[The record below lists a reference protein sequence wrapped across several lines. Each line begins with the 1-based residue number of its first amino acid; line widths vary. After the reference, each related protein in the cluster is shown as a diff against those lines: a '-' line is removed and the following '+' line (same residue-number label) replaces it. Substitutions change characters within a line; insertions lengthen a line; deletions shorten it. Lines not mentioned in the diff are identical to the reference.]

1 MGLAEFTR
9 HRPGVVKGGNTMTTA
24 EEKQAIIVTFHRK
37 DRRRDQ
43 SSDKVELARRMVEDA
58 DHILDVD
65 LYEAPILILN
75 ATRQEIGRL
84 RNDANV
90 AAVEEDGL
98 CTAQGDGPTGE
109 VTPDAETIP
118 AGVSQ
123 IGAPQAWDASRG
135 KGIKVAILDTGID
148 ALHPDLA
155 PNVKGAVSFVPG
167 EAPTDGNGHGT
178 HAAGII
184 AAAENG
190 VGIIGVAPAAWLYNV
205 KVLDRNGSGQFSW
218 IIAGIDWCISNK
230 MDIISIQFGGFSVP
244 AALESLCNAAWANG
258 LLVIATAGVG
268 GPGMG
273 TVAAPA
279 KFKNV
284 IAVSAVDSTDV
295 ITPFSGRGPEVELC
309 APGINV
315 LSTKPGGGYQ
325 SWSGTAGACA
335 HVSGAAAVAW
345 GSHRFATNVE
355 IWNLLAGT
363 ARPLGNPGWDPL
375 YGYGR
380 VQADDAALTRSPQ
393 PTAALKP

>member
-1 MGLAEFTR
+1 
-9 HRPGVVKGGNTMTTA
+9 MTTGQ
-24 EEKQAIIVTFHRK
+24 EKHAIIVTFHRK
-37 DRRRDQ
+37 DRRTDR
-43 SSDKVELARRMVEDA
+43 SSDKVDLARRMVKDA
-58 DHILDVD
+58 DPMLDVD
-65 LYEAPILILN
+65 LYDAPILVLD
-75 ATRQEIGRL
+75 AARQEIERL

-98 CTAQGDGPTGE
+98 CQAQGDGPTGE
-109 VTPDAETIP
+109 QTPQTETVP

-155 PNVKGAVSFVPG
+155 SNVKGAVSFVPG
-167 EAPTDGNGHGT
+167 ETPPDGNGHGT

-190 VGIIGVAPAAWLYNV
+190 TGIIGVAPAAWLYNV
-205 KVLDRNGSGQFSW
+205 KVLGNSGSGQWSW
-218 IIAGIDWCISNK
+218 IISGINWCISKK
-230 MDIISIQFGGFSVP
+230 MDIVAIQFGLSGLS
-244 AALESLCNAAWANG
+244 AAAEAICNAAWGSG
-258 LLVIATAGVG
+258 LMVIATAGVG

-279 KFKNV
+279 RFKNV
-284 IAVSAVDSTDV
+284 IAVSSVDNTDT
-295 ITPFSGRGPEVELC
+295 ITPFSSRGPEVELC

-335 HVSGAAAVAW
+335 HVVGAAAVAW
-345 GSHRFATNVE
+345 GSHRFAKNVE

-363 ARPLGNPGWDPL
+363 ARPLGSPGWDPL

-380 VQADDAALTRSPQ
+380 VQADQAALARAPL
-393 PTAALKP
+393 PAAALKP

>member
-1 MGLAEFTR
+1 
-9 HRPGVVKGGNTMTTA
+9 MTTA
-24 EEKQAIIVTFHRK
+24 EEKQTIIITFHRK
-37 DRRRDQ
+37 DRRKDQ
-43 SSDKVELARRMVEDA
+43 SSDKVELTRKMVRA
-58 DHILDVD
+58 DDRVLDVD
-65 LYEAPILILN
+65 LYDAPILVLS
-75 ATRQEIGRL
+75 ATKEEIERL
-84 RNDANV
+84 RNDANI
-90 AAVEEDGL
+90 AAVEDDGL
-98 CTAQGDGPTGE
+98 CHAQRDSATGV
-109 VTPDAETIP
+109 VTPQAETIP
-118 AGVSQ
+118 DGVSQ

-135 KGIKVAILDTGID
+135 KGIKVAITDTGID
-148 ALHPDLA
+148 ATHPDLSS
-155 PNVKGAVSFVPG
+155 NVKGAVSFVPG
-167 EAPTDGNGHGT
+167 ETPNDGNGHGT

-190 VGIIGVAPAAWLYNV
+190 VGIIGVAPAASLYNV
-205 KVLDRNGSGQFSW
+205 KVLGNSGAGQW
-218 IIAGIDWCISNK
+218 AWLVAGINWCISNK
-230 MDIISIQFGGFSVP
+230 MDIISIQLGGPSMP
-244 AALESLCNAAWANG
+244 AAVESICNAAWAKG

-284 IAVSAVDSTDV
+284 IAVSAVDNADV
-295 ITPFSGRGPEVELC
+295 ITPFSGRGPEVELS
-309 APGINV
+309 APGINI

-345 GSHRFATNVE
+345 GSHRFASNVE

-380 VQADDAALTRSPQ
+380 VQVDRAALARAPQ
-393 PTAALKP
+393 AAAALKP

>member
-1 MGLAEFTR
+1 
-9 HRPGVVKGGNTMTTA
+9 MTTA

-37 DRRRDQ
+37 DRRSDQ
-43 SSDKVELARRMVEDA
+43 SSDKVELARRMVKDA

-65 LYEAPILILN
+65 LYDAPILILN
-75 ATRQEIGRL
+75 ATRQEIERL
-84 RNDANV
+84 RNDANI

-98 CTAQGDGPTGE
+98 CKAQDDGPTGE
-109 VTPDAETIP
+109 VTPHAETIP
-118 AGVSQ
+118 VGVSQ

-155 PNVKGAVSFVPG
+155 SNVKGAVSFVPS
-167 EAPTDGNGHGT
+167 ETSTDGNGHGT
-178 HAAGII
+178 HSAGII

-205 KVLDRNGSGQFSW
+205 KVLGNSGSGQQAW
-218 IIAGIDWCISNK
+218 LLAGIDWCISNK
-230 MDIISIQFGGFSVP
+230 MDIISIPWGGSSMP
-244 AALESLCNAAWANG
+244 AAVELLCNAAWANG

-268 GPGMG
+268 GPGMD

-284 IAVSAVDSTDV
+284 IAVSSVDSTDV
-295 ITPFSGRGPEVELC
+295 ITPFSSRGPEVELC

-363 ARPLGNPGWDPL
+363 AYPLGNPAWDPL

-380 VQADDAALTRSPQ
+380 VQADHAALARLPQ
-393 PTAALKP
+393 PAAALKP

>member
-1 MGLAEFTR
+1 MPTG
-9 HRPGVVKGGNTMTTA
+9 

-37 DRRRDQ
+37 DRRSDQ
-43 SSDKVELARRMVEDA
+43 SSDKVDLARRMVKDA
-58 DHILDVD
+58 SSILDVN
-65 LYEAPILILN
+65 LYDAPILVLN
-75 ATRQEIGRL
+75 ATAQEIERL
-84 RNDANV
+84 RNDANI
-90 AAVEEDGL
+90 AAVEEDGI
-98 CTAQGDGPTGE
+98 CKAQGDGPTSE
-109 VTPDAETIP
+109 VTPQAETIP

-155 PNVKGAVSFVPG
+155 SNVKGAVSFVPG
-167 EAPTDGNGHGT
+167 ETPPDVNGHGT

-190 VGIIGVAPAAWLYNV
+190 TGIIGVAPAAWLYNV
-205 KVLDRNGSGQFSW
+205 KVLGSSGSGQLTW
-218 IIAGIDWCISNK
+218 IMSGINWCISNK
-230 MDIISIQFGGFSVP
+230 MDIVSIQFGGPSMP
-244 AALESLCNAAWANG
+244 AAVESICNAAWANG

-284 IAVSAVDSTDV
+284 IAVSSVDSSDV
-295 ITPFSGRGPEVELC
+295 ITPFSSRGPEVELC

-335 HVSGAAAVAW
+335 HVVGAAAVAW

-355 IWNLLAGT
+355 IWTRFVGT

-380 VQADDAALTRSPQ
+380 VQADHAALARSPQ
-393 PTAALKP
+393 PAAALKP